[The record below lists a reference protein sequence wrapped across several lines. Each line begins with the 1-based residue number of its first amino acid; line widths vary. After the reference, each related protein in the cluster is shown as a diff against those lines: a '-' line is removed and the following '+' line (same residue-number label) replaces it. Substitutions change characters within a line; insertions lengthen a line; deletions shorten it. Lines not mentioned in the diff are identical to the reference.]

1 MLVVSIDGGCTGVN
15 NVKSGI
21 IGATA
26 QQYPVKMAELGVKA
40 IVDLAKTGKKP
51 ANSRGPGLLQHRRRS
66 SSRTSRPTASRASPP
81 PRPPTSAGESNP
93 PSFTAGGEAGAR
105 HRPPRTA
112 STELAPL

>member
-1 MLVVSIDGGCTGVN
+1 MN
-15 NVKSGI
+15 NVKSGV

-51 ANSRGPGLLQHRRRS
+51 ANSAGAGLLQHRRRTRHGQAGRRRQEHHHHRS
-66 SSRTSRPTASRASPP
+66 LRHLLGKVAHPASLR
-81 PRPPTSAGESNP
+81 
-93 PSFTAGGEAGAR
+93 GGEAGAR
-105 HRPPRTA
+105 YRPPRTA